1 MLDEITNSN
10 CETKRPILSD
20 CLLEVNQLTTKW
32 PTVEEQN
39 EGNTLTDVSLTAR
52 PGQLLIV
59 VGQVGAGKVKK
70 HIMNIFEFCFEL
82 FYMNVEFAVKRDPW

>member
-10 CETKRPILSD
+10 CETKRPLLSD

-32 PTVEEQN
+32 PTVEEQH
-39 EGNTLTDVSLTAR
+39 EGNTLTDVSLTVR

-59 VGQVGAGKVKK
+59 VGQVGAGKVIKY
-70 HIMNIFEFCFEL
+70 ITMNIFEVSFKL
-82 FYMNVEFAVKRDPW
+82 FDI